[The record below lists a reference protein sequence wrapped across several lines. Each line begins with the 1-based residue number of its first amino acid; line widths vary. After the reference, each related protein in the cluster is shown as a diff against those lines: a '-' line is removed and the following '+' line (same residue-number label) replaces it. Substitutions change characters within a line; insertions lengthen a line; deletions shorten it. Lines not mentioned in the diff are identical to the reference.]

1 MSRAQKQRRRA
12 KGAGTGTQR
21 QPTALAAGKGNGV
34 QKRTGTERPSVTT
47 HFPTDIADPQARVI
61 KTRS

>member
-1 MSRAQKQRRRA
+1 MGRSQKQRRRA

-21 QPTALAAGKGNGV
+21 QPTALGSGKGNGV
-34 QKRTGTERPSVTT
+34 QKRTGLERPSVAT

-61 KTRS
+61 KSRS